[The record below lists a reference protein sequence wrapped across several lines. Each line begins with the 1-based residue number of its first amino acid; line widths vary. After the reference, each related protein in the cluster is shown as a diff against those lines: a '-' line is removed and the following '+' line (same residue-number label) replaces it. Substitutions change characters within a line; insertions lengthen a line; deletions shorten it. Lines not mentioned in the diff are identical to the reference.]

1 MLSFSRAAASA
12 MLAVALLA
20 PLAACTGI
28 RPVYSDAALGA
39 KRVKVVYAAPNN
51 RLEQIIYNDLGLKLG
66 NTGGDNAPTVSVSA
80 WGGPSDLTG
89 NTVANPVSPKTMTV
103 WASLTVTAPNGA
115 VLFSGVRSQS
125 ADMNHTAQSL
135 ANRQASDSAERQA
148 ATLLAD
154 TLRLE
159 ILGAL
164 SKWPH

>member
-1 MLSFSRAAASA
+1 MSSFSRVAGSA
-12 MLAVALLA
+12 LLAVALLV

-39 KRVKVVYAAPNN
+39 KRVHVVYAAPNN
-51 RLEQIIYNDLGLKLG
+51 RLEQIIYNELGLKLG
-66 NTGGDNAPTVSVSA
+66 NTGGDNAPTVAVAA
-80 WGGPSDLTG
+80 WSGAADITG
-89 NTVANPVSPKTMTV
+89 NTVSTPLNPKQMTV
-103 WASLTVTAPNGA
+103 YASLTVTAPNGA

-159 ILGAL
+159 VLGAL